1 MHHTSDNAGRNR
13 AAWQPL
19 LAAALV
25 LFAAFVA
32 PAQAVPLV
40 VERLDGAFGVEAVA
54 DILAGRHDASF
65 VGEDYAAITPAR
77 DGSRW
82 YRVRLASGWN
92 KPVPPVL
99 SVFDPQG
106 LHVQAWLPDGATTGP
121 RSIYDPGNELGFTR
135 HALVFMLP
143 AGMRADQAV
152 LLRVESERAV
162 PRRIAVESVT
172 EARRA
177 DIVRARLDVLFPSVQ
192 LATLLVMLSF
202 FLALRERMYAWYAVS
217 MLLIVV
223 YELYAFGLGFELPPF
238 NLLAPLGSGATWAA
252 AACALV
258 LLVQFAREYLELPH
272 SAPGLDRV
280 LATLRWPVLALAL
293 CALLSPFGRAWWVE
307 DMIVFSALLAAP
319 LLCAAGML
327 AWQRG
332 GRRGGYF
339 LCAWIPGLLL
349 TLARALQLALQW
361 PLPAWLEFALPATLA
376 FASLVLAFGLA
387 EQTLTVRHERDVA
400 HRLAEHDMLTGV
412 LNRRAVLAR
421 LRSAFVDARAAGR
434 GLAVLFLDLDHFKR
448 INDSFGHRTGDQC
461 LRAVI
466 GPISAELRQGDAL
479 GRWGGEEFLVVLPGA
494 DSERA
499 GAVAERIR
507 ACIETLPLLVSGA
520 HVGLTMSI
528 GIAAL
533 EDSIASPEDL
543 IEGADL
549 ALYRAKAEGRNRV
562 RVHARGRGAQA
573 TEDQART

>member
-1 MHHTSDNAGRNR
+1 MRNWNENAERHT
-13 AAWQPL
+13 AARRCL
-19 LAAALV
+19 LR
-25 LFAAFVA
+25 FASVVCAILA
-32 PAQAVPLV
+32 TPAQAVSLV

-54 DILAGRHDASF
+54 DILAGRHDAAF
-65 VGEDYAAITPAR
+65 VGEDYAAITPTR
-77 DGSRW
+77 DGGRW
-82 YRVRLASGWN
+82 YRVRLASDWN
-92 KPVPPVL
+92 KPAPPVL

-106 LHVQAWLPDGATTGP
+106 LRVQAWLPGAETTGP
-121 RSIYDPGNELGFTR
+121 RSIYDPGDELGFTR

-143 AGMRADQAV
+143 AGLRADQAIV
-152 LLRVESERAV
+152 LRVESERAI

-202 FLALRERMYAWYAVS
+202 FLALRERMYAWYVVS
-217 MLLIVV
+217 MLVIVV

-238 NLLAPLGSGATWAA
+238 SLLAPLGARATWAA

-258 LLVQFAREYLELPH
+258 LLIQFAREYLELTH
-272 SAPGLDRV
+272 SARGLDRV
-280 LATLRWPVLALAL
+280 LATLRWPLLALTL
-293 CALLSPFGRAWWVE
+293 CALLPPFGQGWWVE

-349 TLARALQLALQW
+349 TLARALQLMLHW
-361 PLPAWLEFALPATLA
+361 PLPEWLEFALPATLA

-421 LRSAFVDARAAGR
+421 LRSAFADARASGK

-466 GPISAELRQGDAL
+466 GPISGELRQGDAF
-479 GRWGGEEFLVVLPGA
+479 GRWGGEEFLVVLPAA
-494 DSERA
+494 DAEKAAS
-499 GAVAERIR
+499 VAERIR
-507 ACIETLPLLVSGA
+507 TCIETLPLLVSGA
-520 HVGLTMSI
+520 RVGLTMSI

-533 EDSIASPEDL
+533 DDGIASPEDL

-562 RVHARGRGAQA
+562 CIHARDRSIPGVSDNEAG
-573 TEDQART
+573 